1 MNVKLTNRIASK
13 LIKLKQNR
21 SAFTTVASLEEIVN
35 GATVQNGE
43 FIDTNQ
49 SRELFKQYAVNKRN
63 IDQEAF
69 DKAFPKLEIIHSVD
83 LMKNP
88 YLENISLP
96 LFENERLKL
105 ETKFHMKNEYCIID
119 QPNQTSE
126 LMKTFKLGIFD
137 GPAYTYTLKENGSI
151 LDSVG
156 PYEINTM
163 KKHINSATGNVLVF
177 GSGLAYYPY
186 MLSLKNNVFK
196 VVIVESDEPIYNFI
210 RRNIL
215 PLFSNNKVEII
226 LSDYENYMESH
237 VNLNYDTVFLN
248 CWRDTCSGAECIQKF
263 AKYELLYPNSKFQYW
278 LEDSILDTYV
288 INIEEYFNAKVGTDE
303 YQDFFK
309 QVNPDLW
316 RYMESIEDTI
326 SRPDQI
332 NYYLTRKFAKKYLT
346 SITK

>member
-1 MNVKLTNRIASK
+1 MNVKLTNRIAAK

-21 SAFTTVASLEEIVN
+21 SAATTVASLEEIVN

-43 FIDTNQ
+43 SIDTNQ
-49 SRELFKQYAVNKRN
+49 SKELFRQYAVNKRN
-63 IDQEAF
+63 IDPEDF

-83 LMKNP
+83 LIKNP

-96 LFENERLKL
+96 LIKNERLKF
-105 ETKFHMKNEYCIID
+105 ETKFHIKNEFCIID
-119 QPNQTSE
+119 QPIQTSD
-126 LMKTFKLGIFD
+126 LMKILKLGIFD
-137 GPAYTYTLKENGSI
+137 APAYTYTLKENGSI

-156 PYEINTM
+156 PYEINSM

-186 MLSLKNNVFK
+186 MISLKNNVSK
-196 VVIVESDEPIYNFI
+196 VVIVESDESIFNFI
-210 RRNIL
+210 REYIL
-215 PLFSNNKVEII
+215 PLFPNNKVEII
-226 LSDYENYMESH
+226 LSDYQNYMESH
-237 VNLNYDTVFLN
+237 VGLNYDTVFFN
-248 CWRDTCSGAECIQKF
+248 CWNGTVSGAECIQKF
-263 AKYELLYPNSKFQYW
+263 VKYELLYPKLKFQYW

-288 INIEEYFNAKVGTDE
+288 INIEEYFNAKVGSDE

-332 NYYLTRKFAKKYLT
+332 NYYLTQEFAKKYLLNL
-346 SITK
+346 S